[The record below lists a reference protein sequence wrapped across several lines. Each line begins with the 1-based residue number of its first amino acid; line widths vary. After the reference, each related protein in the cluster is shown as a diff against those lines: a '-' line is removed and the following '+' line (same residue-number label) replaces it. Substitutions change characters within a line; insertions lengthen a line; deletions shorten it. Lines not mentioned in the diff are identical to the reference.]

1 MIDGLKEFEGRFHLV
16 LDVPELVIDGQGGLA
31 LGTFV
36 TRLDQLGFIIPSRLI
51 VDLATSLEVQ
61 PLSVERGA
69 EPDLEKVIVLP
80 VSPQLESDIS
90 LDLHGVSLLKSWP
103 NNGPILL
110 AVEHR
115 CPQRYAIE
123 SIPARVYEGC
133 CTWFTILVLSAE
145 SPLQSIL

>member
-1 MIDGLKEFEGRFHLV
+1 M
-16 LDVPELVIDGQGGLA
+16 
-31 LGTFV
+31 TFLRV
-36 TRLDQLGFIIPSRLI
+36 IIPGRLV
-51 VDLATSLEVQ
+51 VDLATGLEVQ

-110 AVEHR
+110 KASHR
-115 CPQRYAIE
+115 LIAK
-123 SIPARVYEGC
+123 
-133 CTWFTILVLSAE
+133 
-145 SPLQSIL
+145 